1 MFLVCLLICVVLRA
15 FSAQAKVVETFAEC
29 KEFFYDDKEPVGM
42 DQNAK
47 KICQKLVK
55 GGFYYATL
63 YSVHHRIP
71 LYSAYTLGAD
81 CKNEKENIWRI
92 EPQVC
97 ASLSNK
103 RLSLAILA
111 LHYIRSSAISDTN
124 IDYMVP
130 ENDPT
135 IDKNIIKVNQSMSS
149 DYKENNVNNDIKY
162 DRGHLNPNCFQ
173 YKEGRKATFTLTNAA
188 PMVPR
193 FNRVHWCKWETTL
206 KRFLKQLNIDGKAYI
221 VTGTVPSANV
231 RIPKDSKR
239 VTVPSHVWTAVCY
252 YHSNDDTKS
261 FSFGYIG
268 QNHPIDN
275 IKLMSVSALNVQ
287 VSQLYTTLMQTAQ
300 SVRIFHNDCFED
312 HYNNFKET
320 LNNAFHKSRK
330 RERDSEYEE
339 FRKRYASEQSDVES
353 LLVPEKQKPAADGCL
368 DDTECCDSCQSDE
381 GDEPYKYGEKKV
393 CGYTD
398 NNNKNRHECCTSD
411 DCFSAVNEKTC
422 KPEHPCGYYGEKYL
436 WCYTT
441 DSSWYDS
448 WDYCCTDCSQ

>member
-1 MFLVCLLICVVLRA
+1 MFLICLLICVVLRA

-47 KICQKLVK
+47 KICQKLES

-92 EPQVC
+92 EPQI
-97 ASLSNK
+97 SNTD
-103 RLSLAILA
+103 IE
-111 LHYIRSSAISDTN
+111 
-124 IDYMVP
+124 YMVP

-188 PMVPR
+188 PMVPC
-193 FNRVHWCKWETTL
+193 FNRDHWCKCETTL
-206 KRFLKQLNIDGKAYI
+206 KRFLKKLNIDGKAYI

-231 RIPKDSKR
+231 RIPEDSKR

-252 YHSNDDTKS
+252 YHSKDDTKS

-268 QNHPIDN
+268 QNHPIAN

-287 VSQLYTTLMQTAQ
+287 VSQLYTELMKTAQ

-312 HYNNFKET
+312 HYNKFQET
-320 LNNAFHKSRK
+320 LNNAFRKLINLPLNPGVDDCLGK
-330 RERDSEYEE
+330 RERDSEYDES
-339 FRKRYASEQSDVES
+339 RKRCASEQSDVES
-353 LLVPEKQKPAADGCL
+353 LLVPEKQKTAADGCL

-381 GDEPYKYGEKKV
+381 GDEPYKYGEKIWWL
-393 CGYTD
+393 
-398 NNNKNRHECCTSD
+398 
-411 DCFSAVNEKTC
+411 
-422 KPEHPCGYYGEKYL
+422 L
-436 WCYTT
+436 W
-441 DSSWYDS
+441 
-448 WDYCCTDCSQ
+448 